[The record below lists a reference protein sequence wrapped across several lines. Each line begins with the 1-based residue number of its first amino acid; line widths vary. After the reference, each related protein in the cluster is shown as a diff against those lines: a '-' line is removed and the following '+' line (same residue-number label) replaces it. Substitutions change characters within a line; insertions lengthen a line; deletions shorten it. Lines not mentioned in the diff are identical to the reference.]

1 MQIIKKGCKNLT
13 RIKICGIKERE
24 NAKQVAA
31 LNIDFMG
38 LIFAKSPRQVSLNSA
53 KILSELIQNK
63 GKKAIGVFVDE
74 SDEFIINSALKAR
87 LNGVQIQ
94 KSIDKSLFER
104 LKELNL
110 SVWQV
115 ISVGQD
121 LQIPTEIN
129 ADLVLFDTKG
139 ALKGGNGVSFNW
151 DLLKNYDKE
160 FALAGGL
167 GLDNATFALNATNA
181 KGQKPCVLDLNS
193 RVEKEVGIKDVG
205 LIQEILDKMGR

>member
-1 MQIIKKGCKNLT
+1 MQTIKKGCKNLT
-13 RIKICGIKERE
+13 RIKICGIKELE
-24 NAKQVAA
+24 NAAQVAA

-38 LIFAKSPRQVSLNSA
+38 LIFAKSPRQVSLNLA
-53 KILSELIQNK
+53 KNLSELIQKN

-74 SDEFIINSALKAR
+74 SDEFIINSALKAK

-94 KSIDKSLFER
+94 KSIDKSLFKH

-115 ISVGQD
+115 ISVGEN
-121 LQIPTEIN
+121 LQIPTEIH

-139 ALKGGNGVSFNW
+139 ALKGGNGVKFNW
-151 DLLKNYDKE
+151 DLLKNYEGK

-167 GLDNATFALNATNA
+167 GMDNALQALEY
-181 KGQKPCVLDLNS
+181 KPCILDINS
-193 RVEKEVGIKDVG
+193 KVENASGLKDIA
-205 LIQEILDKMGR
+205 LIQELLRKVGR